1 MSDQPKPAGEPE
13 CCWCGQEMSK
23 HDMSHDA
30 KAMPPQPQP
39 KPTGEQKAVAM
50 TRVCLWRLREE
61 CRAIEDVTGKDSVP
75 AYLRRCVKHLSIFER
90 PIMSDQPK
98 HTTGEP
104 EAGYEASIPKSMQIP
119 TLPTTTGEWTVH
131 QWKDGAGNLTSSYEI
146 HEGDKLIVADLL
158 KEECEQIAD
167 AHNAAISVE
176 REQLAAERE
185 KVQTL
190 VAALKEIRGLLTL
203 ANRKI
208 QIIDAALEKAM
219 K

>member
-1 MSDQPKPAGEPE
+1 MLQPKPTGSSDYRPQDLDDGDTSVARSEE
-13 CCWCGQEMSK
+13 NF
-23 HDMSHDA
+23 D
-30 KAMPPQPQP
+30 PPP

-90 PIMSDQPK
+90 PIMSDQQP
-98 HTTGEP
+98 
-104 EAGYEASIPKSMQIP
+104 
-119 TLPTTTGEWTVH
+119 TGEWTQHDLREYH
-131 QWKDGAGNLTSSYEI
+131 QQGGWKMVSDEI
-146 HEGDKLIVADLL
+146 
-158 KEECEQIAD
+158 
-167 AHNAAISVE
+167 NAAF
-176 REQLAAERE
+176 AAERE